1 MEDPFDSWLAE
12 RPKDD
17 APPEGELLKGTSFD
31 GYRIVALLGR
41 GGFAEVYRGEDENG
55 QPVAIKILHKL
66 DEKSRKRFARESRI
80 LAQVRHL
87 NMPTSFGSGS
97 CGNRPYLV
105 TELLTDFELPCG
117 DGEIAKFLK
126 KIIGAA
132 EALHRN
138 GFVHRD
144 IKPSNILRRKDGEPV
159 LIDFGLACP
168 MEKTKREQD
177 GLSLEGSTPVAVGTP
192 GYSAPEQFNGTATD
206 GKADVHAIGVLIGK
220 CFAGRKMPGCWHRIY
235 LRATSSN
242 PDARYPSVAEL
253 RRAIGRRHWLK
264 IGGGLL
270 VGCVLTVIACLIW
283 EIARDRPDAAPLR
296 QQRPK
301 RQHFG
306 VEVGVSR
313 DT

>member
-17 APPEGELLKGTSFD
+17 APPEGELLGGTSFD

-66 DEKSRKRFARESRI
+66 DEKSRRRFARESRI
-80 LAQVRHL
+80 LAQVRHP

-105 TELLTDFELPCG
+105 TELLTEGELPCG
-117 DGEIAKFLK
+117 DRKVAEFVRKV
-126 KIIGAA
+126 IGAA
-132 EALHRN
+132 EALHRT

-168 MEKTKREQD
+168 IERSKREQD

-192 GYSAPEQFNGTATD
+192 GYSAPEQFNGAATD
-206 GKADVHAIGVLIGK
+206 DKADVHAIGVLIGK
-220 CFAGRKMPGCWHRIY
+220 CFDGRRMPGCWRRIY
-235 LRATSSN
+235 LRATNSN

-253 RRAIGRRHWLK
+253 RRAISRRHWPK
-264 IGGGLL
+264 IGGGML
-270 VGCVLTVIACLIW
+270 VVCVLAVIACLIW
-283 EIARDRPDAAPLR
+283 KIVTDGTDPTPR
-296 QQRPK
+296 QQKPK

-306 VEVGVSR
+306 VAAGIS
-313 DT
+313 DGG